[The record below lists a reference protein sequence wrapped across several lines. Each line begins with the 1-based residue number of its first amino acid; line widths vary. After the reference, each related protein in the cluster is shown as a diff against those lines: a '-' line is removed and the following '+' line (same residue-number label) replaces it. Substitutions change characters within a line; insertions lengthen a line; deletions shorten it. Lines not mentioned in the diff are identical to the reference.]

1 MQLNEFYKIVS
12 WCVVLEIK
20 TVLDYLSSDTQL
32 KGRYFGE
39 TLDNIMFY
47 TELKNIPDNLVFTD
61 FVKAFDSMSW

>member
-47 TELKNIPDNLVFTD
+47 TELKNIPDHLVFTD

>member
-20 TVLDYLSSDTQL
+20 TVLDFYLLSDTQL

-47 TELKNIPDNLVFTD
+47 TELKYIPDH
-61 FVKAFDSMSW
+61 